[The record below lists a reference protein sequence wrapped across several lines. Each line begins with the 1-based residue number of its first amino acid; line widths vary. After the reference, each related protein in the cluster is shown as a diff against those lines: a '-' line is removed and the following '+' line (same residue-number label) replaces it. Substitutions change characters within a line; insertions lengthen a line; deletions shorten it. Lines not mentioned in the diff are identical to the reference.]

1 MKKNNLSININEDD
15 IESKLN
21 EEKLKM
27 NSVFEELKKLPLHKK
42 EKKHNYCTIM
52 TKINKNVNKSTPL
65 SNSIIDTK
73 IDTKIDN
80 QSPIW
85 GLMLTMQ
92 ENLNMR
98 IGIQKWKRYVRASFW
113 NNVSTPINFTI
124 TLFTALSAGQT
135 GTQSQYL
142 TNSQLFYI
150 LFLSFILS
158 TINTFFKLK
167 DKAKKSHELLN
178 SFEPFGSAYE
188 DIYFQQILNNEDVRN
203 RLKKYQ
209 KLQRELNEFL
219 TEEEEISRIDYISD
233 FLFIIIKYFCFCCF
247 SNKLKQINIDERYW
261 VLDGTPNIKKRAY
274 NIDMKNIFVH
284 DFSSVDI
291 NYRDRMT
298 RIFYND
304 NDITGL

>member
-1 MKKNNLSININEDD
+1 MDKNNLSINIDEVD
-15 IESKLN
+15 IEDSLK
-21 EEKLKM
+21 EEKIKM

-42 EKKHNYCTIM
+42 DKKKNYYKIM
-52 TKINKNVNKSTPL
+52 TTINKNINKSTPPL
-65 SNSIIDTK
+65 NNNK

-80 QSPIW
+80 QSLIW

-113 NNVSTPINFTI
+113 NNISTPINFII

-142 TNSQLFYI
+142 SNNQLFYI

-209 KLQRELNEFL
+209 KLQREFNEFL

-274 NIDMKNIFVH
+274 NIDMKNIFIH

-304 NDITGL
+304 NDITSL

>member
-1 MKKNNLSININEDD
+1 MDKKKPDVDNND
-15 IESKLN
+15 IEKCIH
-21 EEKLKM
+21 EEKIKM
-27 NSVFEELKKLPLHKK
+27 NYVFEELKNLPLHKK
-42 EKKHNYCTIM
+42 DKKINNHMLI
-52 TKINKNVNKSTPL
+52 TKINKNNRNISDKP
-65 SNSIIDTK
+65 NNNNNEIKD
-73 IDTKIDN
+73 KIDN
-80 QSPIW
+80 QSPVW

-98 IGIQKWKRYVRASFW
+98 IGIQKWKRYIRASFW
-113 NNVSTPINFTI
+113 NNLSTPINFTI

-142 TNSQLFYI
+142 SNNQLFYI

-178 SFEPFGSAYE
+178 TFEPFGSAYE

-209 KLQRELNEFL
+209 KLQKELNEFL
-219 TEEEEISRIDYISD
+219 IEEEENSKIDYISD
-233 FLFIIIKYFCFCCF
+233 FLFIIVKYFCFCCF

-261 VLDGTPNIKKRAY
+261 VLDGTPNTKKRSY
-274 NIDMKNIFVH
+274 NIDMNNIFVH
-284 DFSSVDI
+284 DFSNIDV
-291 NYRDRMT
+291 NYRERMK

-304 NDITGL
+304 NDITSL